1 MKKAGPSI
9 LLVSALL
16 LLILALVPRVVPQ
29 GSAKQLDALRA
40 KIRSEFGAELPP
52 VPFPVDNPQTPEK
65 IKLGEALFFDPNLS
79 ACGTIACASCH
90 IPEKGFSDEQQI
102 SDGCGGATGRRN
114 SNTVYNTS
122 YSSHMFWDGR
132 VQTLEEQALGPVVDG
147 AEMAN
152 TWDHVLSYLTTGV
165 HPGTKKEFP
174 EAKNFYAKYFQAVF
188 GGEITTSTVTKAIAA
203 YERTAVSVD
212 SPYDKWVK
220 GDDKALTPQQLK
232 GLSVFFGKG
241 NCVACHRPP
250 NFSDF
255 DFHNTGVPN
264 AGFEVADKYPQNANI
279 CGGIPKAVDPGRGEV
294 GFLRSSCSDLGK
306 FKTPTLRN
314 VELSLPYMHNGKF
327 GTLAK
332 ALSHYEELAKGNVK
346 PVVGTL
352 DHRLV
357 KGAFQFGAGGGQSDD
372 LKNVTEFLKALTGT
386 QIQSPAAGVGPP
398 VLK

>member
-1 MKKAGPSI
+1 MKK
-9 LLVSALL
+9 LVTLGMVC
-16 LLILALVPRVVPQ
+16 LLILAVTLITTA
-29 GSAKQLDALRA
+29 GSQEPAKAADALRA
-40 KIRSEFGAELPP
+40 KIRSEYGVELPP
-52 VPFPVDNPQTPEK
+52 LPVPVNNAQTPDK
-65 IKLGEALFFDPNLS
+65 VRLGEALFFDPNLS

-114 SNTVYNTS
+114 SNTVYNTA

-152 TWDHVLSYLTTGV
+152 TWDNVLSYLNTGIQPV
-165 HPGTKKEFP
+165 SKKEFP
-174 EAKNFYAKYFQAVF
+174 EARKFYQEYFQTVF
-188 GGEITTSTVTKAIAA
+188 GGEVTTTTVTKAIGA
-203 YERTAVSVD
+203 YERTAVSFD

-220 GDDKALTPQQLK
+220 GDDKTLTGQQLK

-241 NCVACHRPP
+241 NCVACHQPP

-279 CGGIPKAVDPGRGEV
+279 CGGLPKSVDPGRGEV
-294 GFLRSSCSDLGK
+294 GFFRSSCSDLGK

-327 GTLAK
+327 GTLAR
-332 ALSHYEELAKGNVK
+332 ALSHFEELAKGTVK
-346 PVVGTL
+346 PAVGTL
-352 DHRLV
+352 DHKLV
-357 KGAFQFGAGGGQSDD
+357 KGAFQFGSGGGQSDD

-386 QIQSPAAGVGPP
+386 QLKSPVGGIAPP
-398 VLK
+398 ALK